1 MTTFPTR
8 VVDYLLIGGGLAA
21 ASAAEELRKRD
32 DKGSIVIVTTEPW
45 LPYNRPPLSK
55 EYLRGEIGADGTY
68 GDGGIYVQLP
78 DWYKEQRIEVQTST
92 EALVLDTK
100 RQVVTLTDN
109 KELGYRTLLLA
120 TGGRPRT
127 LNIPGNN
134 LQGVYLLR
142 TLTDANILRAQLT
155 SGKRIVMIG
164 SGFIGLEVAASALS
178 KGAQVT
184 IVEPQERIWP
194 AMVSPEMSAYFKQQ
208 FEKRGA
214 QTYYGY
220 SATAFNAG
228 SDGKLASVRIS
239 PAQGSGQAQDIACDI
254 AIVAIGIRLNTELAA
269 TANLEIDP
277 KHGIVVDEHL
287 ETSVA
292 DIFAAGDVAAYPDP
306 YAGRMHFEHWD
317 NAIASAQLAAANMLG
332 GEEPYRHIPY
342 FFSDQFDL
350 SINMLG
356 YPSNSAQ
363 IVTRGYMNANKFTAL
378 YVQDGSL
385 RAAFMI
391 NDDAQMDLIRDLIAA
406 GAPVS
411 NPQDL
416 SNPSFDLSSLRPK
429 DA

>member
-1 MTTFPTR
+1 MTAFPTR
-8 VVDYLLIGGGLAA
+8 VVDYLLVGGGLAA

-32 DKGSIVIVTTEPW
+32 NQGSIVIVTSEPW

-68 GDGGIYVQLP
+68 GNGGIYVQLA

-92 EALVLDTK
+92 EALVLDP
-100 RQVVTLTDN
+100 RREVVTLTDN
-109 KELGYRTLLLA
+109 KELRYHTLLLA
-120 TGGRPRT
+120 TGGRPRP

-142 TLTDANILRAQLT
+142 TLTDANILRNQIT
-155 SGKRIVMIG
+155 SGKRVVVVG

-194 AMVSPEMSAYFKQQ
+194 STVSPELSAYFKQQ
-208 FEKRGA
+208 FEKHGA

-220 SATAFNAG
+220 NTTEFIAG
-228 SDGKLASVRIS
+228 PNGLASVRIS
-239 PAQGSGQAQDIACDI
+239 PAQGSGRSQDIACDI
-254 AIVAIGIRLNTELAA
+254 AIVGIGVQLNTELAA
-269 TANLEIDP
+269 TADLEIDP
-277 KHGIVVDEHL
+277 RHGIIVDEHL
-287 ETSVA
+287 ETNVA

-317 NAIASAQLAAANMLG
+317 NAIASGQIAAANMVG
-332 GEEPYRHIPY
+332 GEEPYRHVPY

-356 YPSNSAQ
+356 YPSKSAQ
-363 IVTRGYMNANKFTAL
+363 IVTRGDINANKFTAL

-385 RAAFMI
+385 RAALMV
-391 NDDAQMDLIRDLIAA
+391 NDDAQMDLVRDLIAA
-406 GAPVS
+406 RAPVS
-411 NPQDL
+411 NPQNL
-416 SNPSFDLSSLRPK
+416 SNPSFDLSSLQPK
-429 DA
+429 NE

>member
-1 MTTFPTR
+1 MTAFPTH
-8 VVDYLLIGGGLAA
+8 VVDYLLVGGGLAA
-21 ASAAEELRKRD
+21 ASAAEEIRKRD

-55 EYLRGEIGADGTY
+55 EYLRGEIQADGTY
-68 GDGGIYVQLP
+68 GNGGVYVQLA
-78 DWYKEQRIEVQTST
+78 DWYTEQRVEVQTST

-120 TGGRPRT
+120 TGGRPRP

-142 TLTDANILRAQLT
+142 TLTDANILREQIT
-155 SGKRIVMIG
+155 PGKRIVVVG
-164 SGFIGLEVAASALS
+164 SGFIGLEVAASAVS

-194 AMVSPEMSAYFKQQ
+194 STVSPELSAYFKQQ

-220 SATAFNAG
+220 GVTDFVAG
-228 SDGKLASVRIS
+228 SDGKLASMRIS
-239 PAQGSGQAQDIACDI
+239 PAQGSGQAQDMACDI
-254 AIVAIGIRLNTELAA
+254 AIVGIGIQLNTELAA
-269 TANLEIDP
+269 TADLEIDP
-277 KHGIVVDEHL
+277 KHGIIVDEHL

-317 NAIASAQLAAANMLG
+317 NAITSGQIAAANMVG
-332 GEEPYRHIPY
+332 GEEPYRHVPY

-350 SINMLG
+350 AINMLG
-356 YPSNSAQ
+356 YPSSSAQ
-363 IVTRGYMNANKFTAL
+363 IVIRGDINANKFTAL
-378 YVQDGSL
+378 YVQEGSL
-385 RAAFMI
+385 RAALMV
-391 NDDAQMDLIRDLIAA
+391 NDDAHMDLVRDLIAA
-406 GAPVS
+406 GAQVS
-411 NPQDL
+411 NLQDL
-416 SNPSFDLSSLRPK
+416 SNTSFDLSLLQPK

>member
-21 ASAAEELRKRD
+21 ASAAEEIRKRD
-32 DKGSIVIVTTEPW
+32 KQGSIVIVTTEPW

-55 EYLRGEIGADGTY
+55 EYLRGEIEADGTY
-68 GDGGIYVQLP
+68 GNGGVYVQLA
-78 DWYKEQRIEVQTST
+78 DWYKEQNIEVQTST
-92 EALVLDTK
+92 EALDLNTT

-120 TGGRPRT
+120 TGGRPRP
-127 LNIPGNN
+127 LHIPGEN

-142 TLTDANILRAQLT
+142 TLTDANILRTQMT
-155 SGKRIVMIG
+155 QGKRIAVIG

-178 KGAQVT
+178 KGAQVA

-194 AMVSPEMSAYFKQQ
+194 NVVSPDLSAYFKQQ

-220 SATAFNAG
+220 SASEFIAG
-228 SDGKLASVRIS
+228 ADRKLASIRIS
-239 PAQGSGQAQDIACDI
+239 PAKGSGQPQDIACDI
-254 AIVAIGIRLNTELAA
+254 AVVGIGIQLNTELAA
-269 TANLEIDP
+269 TAGLAIDSR
-277 KHGIVVDEHL
+277 HGIVVDEHL
-287 ETSVA
+287 ETMVA

-306 YAGRMHFEHWD
+306 YARRMHFEHWD
-317 NAIASAQLAAANMLG
+317 NAMASGQAVAANMVG
-332 GEEPYRHIPY
+332 GDQPYRHVPY

-356 YPSNSAQ
+356 YPSNDAQ
-363 IVTRGYMNANKFTAL
+363 IVIRGDLHTNKFTAF
-378 YVQDGSL
+378 YVQSGSL
-385 RAAFMI
+385 RAALMI
-391 NDDAQMDLIRDLIAA
+391 NDDEQMDTIRDLIAA

-411 NPQDL
+411 EPQRLAD
-416 SNPSFDLSSLRPK
+416 PSFDLSSLQPE